1 MRQKRDFSRFKN
13 RLSTSASAT
22 SLRRDRSNASIP
34 SIQVTSESMA
44 TTPNAKR
51 KSAFVEK
58 INDFVHTIRTM
69 SADRIRS
76 ASQNRGNSFSQT
88 KNTGF
93 LSYFYGI
100 LATTLAT
107 NGQSNG
113 SQSDLSGISS
123 ASTKT
128 YITEESS
135 LVLECVEK
143 GVTR

>member
-1 MRQKRDFSRFKN
+1 M
-13 RLSTSASAT
+13 
-22 SLRRDRSNASIP
+22 
-34 SIQVTSESMA
+34 
-44 TTPNAKR
+44 
-51 KSAFVEK
+51 EK

-76 ASQNRGNSFSQT
+76 ASQNRGDSFSQT
-88 KNTGF
+88 KKYAGF
-93 LSYFYGI
+93 FSDFLNGI